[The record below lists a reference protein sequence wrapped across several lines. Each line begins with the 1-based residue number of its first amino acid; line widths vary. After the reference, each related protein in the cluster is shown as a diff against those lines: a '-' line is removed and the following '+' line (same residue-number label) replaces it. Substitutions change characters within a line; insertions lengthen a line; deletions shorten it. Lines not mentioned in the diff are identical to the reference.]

1 MKSLAGRVALLV
13 TLAAALVFVVIGL
26 VLIAEV
32 GRRERATFDRELRAT
47 TERMVVPARRG
58 RTAQLDRLAG
68 DASVRL
74 LTRGGETY
82 DNLRAPELPISKNGL
97 RTVRAEDGS
106 SWRVMRRGRLL
117 VARPL
122 ALVEDRIGDLQ
133 RTIAFAALL
142 GLLATAVVV
151 RFVAARSLRPL
162 ATLRDQAASITTTR
176 SRVDESGPAEV
187 GEVAHSL
194 NAMLARLEASVAA
207 TERFTA
213 DAGHELRTPLTS
225 GSGQRRCAEAWS

>member
-13 TLAAALVFVVIGL
+13 TLAAAAVFAIVGT

-47 TERMVVPARRG
+47 DERMVTPARRN

-74 LTRGGETY
+74 LTRGRETY
-82 DNLRAPELPISKNGL
+82 DNRRAPALPISKNGL
-97 RTVRAEDGS
+97 RTVTAEDGS

-133 RTIAFAALL
+133 RTIALAALL
-142 GLLATAVVV
+142 GLLATAAAV
-151 RFVAARSLRPL
+151 RFVAARALRPL
-162 ATLRDQAASITTTR
+162 ATLRDQAATITR
-176 SRVDESGPAEV
+176 QDEPSSAVTVRRPFFEIGSA
-187 GEVAHSL
+187 G
-194 NAMLARLEASVAA
+194 ARRLS
-207 TERFTA
+207 
-213 DAGHELRTPLTS
+213 
-225 GSGQRRCAEAWS
+225 

>member
-1 MKSLAGRVALLV
+1 M
-13 TLAAALVFVVIGL
+13 
-26 VLIAEV
+26 LIAEV

-74 LTRGGETY
+74 LTRGRETY

-97 RTVRAEDGS
+97 RTVTAEDGS

-142 GLLATAVVV
+142 GLLATARRRAV
-151 RFVAARSLRPL
+151 RRRPL
-162 ATLRDQAASITTTR
+162 AAPTR
-176 SRVDESGPAEV
+176 HVARPGREHHHHPRPGRRVGP
-187 GEVAHSL
+187 GRGRRGRHSL

-225 GSGQRRCAEAWS
+225 ASGPTSLR